1 MLVRRRLHSLDN
13 EIQNAYILTG
23 GTMQQKRFADWL
35 EKMSA
40 AFMVGAVL
48 TDKSAFV
55 AVFFGL
61 FCLYV
66 SMKLTERG
74 SS

>member
-1 MLVRRRLHSLDN
+1 MK
-13 EIQNAYILTG
+13 
-23 GTMQQKRFADWL
+23 QKRFADWF
-35 EKMSA
+35 EKMSV

-48 TDKSAFV
+48 TDKSAIV

-66 SMKLTERG
+66 SVKLTERG
-74 SS
+74 RL

>member
-1 MLVRRRLHSLDN
+1 MDTCGKKRYFW
-13 EIQNAYILTG
+13 IG
-23 GTMQQKRFADWL
+23 GDMRQKRFADWF

-48 TDKSAFV
+48 TDNSAIV
-55 AVFFGL
+55 AMFFGL

-74 SS
+74 SL

>member
-1 MLVRRRLHSLDN
+1 MR
-13 EIQNAYILTG
+13 
-23 GTMQQKRFADWL
+23 QKRFADWL

-48 TDKSAFV
+48 TDKNAFV

>member
-1 MLVRRRLHSLDN
+1 VAAAGAIYALEGQMR
-13 EIQNAYILTG
+13 
-23 GTMQQKRFADWL
+23 QKRFADWF

-55 AVFFGL
+55 AVCFGL
-61 FCLYV
+61 FCLYLSV
-66 SMKLTERG
+66 KLTERR
-74 SS
+74 

>member
-1 MLVRRRLHSLDN
+1 LPEAD
-13 EIQNAYILTG
+13 TG
-23 GTMQQKRFADWL
+23 AIDEDGSGMQQKRFADWF

-48 TDKSAFV
+48 ADKSAIV
-55 AVFFGL
+55 ALFFGL

-74 SS
+74 PLCAFPEL